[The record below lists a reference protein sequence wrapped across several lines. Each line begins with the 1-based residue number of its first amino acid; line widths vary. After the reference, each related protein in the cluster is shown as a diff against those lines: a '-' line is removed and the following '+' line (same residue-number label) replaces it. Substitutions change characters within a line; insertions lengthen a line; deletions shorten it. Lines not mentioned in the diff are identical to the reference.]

1 MYNKSDICKHK
12 KVSIST
18 ERSGRTLSKH
28 LPPKKNKHEQPEERS
43 LLNTPLRER
52 RTSHVKNELA
62 EPGKK
67 NIVFIAPAALLLLLG
82 FVLPLEGWLEIVI
95 FAAAFLLAGFQVILR
110 AADEAM
116 GLKLLE
122 ADLLVLLSCVL
133 SFALSNWAGAALLM
147 VCYRCARLVEG
158 YAAQKMQD
166 MNVSLS
172 AFVPEFARLITERG
186 SYDEVEPEKVAE
198 EDVLEVR
205 PGEIIPVDGYVLEGV
220 SAVDASPLTGISSS
234 RSIVEGSPVWS
245 GCLNSNGI
253 IKMKAE
259 RIYAESTAS
268 QLSHYLERASRYK
281 TKAEKLA
288 LKIERYFTPAAV
300 ALAFV
305 SAVIIPLFSGEWAV
319 CLGRAA
325 VILAVSSCSSL
336 AISLSHCLS
345 AAGVWAARRGII
357 FKGNCF
363 FETMGTAQTFV
374 FNKTGTLTEG
384 RYVVTEIVPEGMS
397 NREFLTL
404 AAQVE
409 SLSDH
414 PIARAIC
421 WAHGPGAGTGLNIS
435 CEEYEGRGV
444 VAKVNNTEVLLGNP
458 ILLGEYGIECTV
470 TPRDSTAIH
479 MAVNGVYAGYMLLS
493 DKIRD
498 SAFDQLEALRIRGVK
513 NMVALT
519 ADMRSVARPL
529 ASSLNMDMVRAELS
543 AEGKVSAVE
552 YLMAT
557 KAEHSTLAFVSNGD
571 GDPETLKRA
580 DVGVSFGALGHD
592 AAFELADVLLLEA
605 RLSALAETVGIS
617 KAVCR
622 AELISLAVCAAVKLL
637 LVVLA
642 LAGIVGI
649 IPAALTE
656 LVLTAYLYL
665 SSVNIINYD
674 DNRRIK
680 R

>member
-1 MYNKSDICKHK
+1 M
-12 KVSIST
+12 
-18 ERSGRTLSKH
+18 SKH
-28 LPPKKNKHEQPEERS
+28 LPPKKNKHERPEERS
-43 LLNTPLRER
+43 LFNTPLRER

-62 EPGKK
+62 EPGRK
-67 NIVFIAPAALLLLLG
+67 NLVFIAPSALLILLG
-82 FVLPLEGWLEIVI
+82 FVLPLDGWIEILI
-95 FAAAFLLAGFQVILR
+95 FAAAFLLAGFHVILR

-122 ADLLVLLSCVL
+122 ADLLVLLSCIL
-133 SFALSNWAGAALLM
+133 AFALGNWAGAAVLM
-147 VCYRCARLVEG
+147 LSYRCTRLAEG
-158 YAAQKMQD
+158 YAAQKAQEMTA
-166 MNVSLS
+166 SLS
-172 AFVPEFARLITERG
+172 AFVPEFARLVSDRG
-186 SYDEVEPEKVAE
+186 TLDETEPEKVAE

-220 SAVDASPLTGISSS
+220 SAIDASPLTGISCA

-245 GCLNSNGI
+245 GCLNSSGI
-253 IKMKAE
+253 IKIKAD
-259 RIYAESTAS
+259 RIYAESAAS
-268 QLSHYLERASRYK
+268 QISQLLERASRYK

-300 ALAFV
+300 ILAFV
-305 SAVIIPLFSGEWAV
+305 SALLMPLFKGEWAV
-319 CLGRAA
+319 WLGRAA

-336 AISLSHCLS
+336 AVSLAYCLS
-345 AAGVWAARRGII
+345 AARVWAARRGII

-397 NREFLTL
+397 SREFLTI

-421 WAHGPGAGTGLNIS
+421 WAHGPGAGEGLNIS
-435 CEEYEGRGV
+435 SEEYEGRGI
-444 VAKVNNTEVLLGNP
+444 VATVNNTEVLLGNP
-458 ILLGEYGIECTV
+458 ILLSEYGVECSV
-470 TPRDSTAIH
+470 TPRDSAAVH
-479 MAVNGVYAGYMLLS
+479 MAVNGTYAGYMLLS

-498 SAFDQLEALRIRGVK
+498 NAFDQLEALRVRGVK

-557 KAEHSTLAFVSNGD
+557 KAEHSTLAFVCNSD

-580 DVGVSFGALGHD
+580 DVGVSFGALGHSD
-592 AAFELADVLLLEA
+592 AYELADVLVLEP
-605 RLSALAETVGIS
+605 RLGALAEAVGVS
-617 KAVCR
+617 QAVCR
-622 AELISLAVCAAVKLL
+622 SELISLAACVLVKLA

-642 LAGIVGI
+642 LIGVMGI
-649 IPAALTE
+649 IPAALIE
-656 LVLTAYLYL
+656 LVLNVYLCL
-665 SSVNIINYD
+665 SSINIVNYD
-674 DNRRIK
+674 HNRRMK